1 MATVTRENI
10 GLLNDKITVKVSQ
23 EDYLPN
29 YDKAVKQ
36 LSKTANI
43 PGFRKGMVPAGMVKK
58 MHGQAIFADEVLKTV
73 EKELTGY
80 LQNEK
85 VEIFAQPLSLEKEAK
100 NFDHNNPTEYN
111 FDFEIG
117 LKPAFEVTPLQD
129 GKTTLSRYKIK
140 VTSEMLDKEVENLLE
155 RGGKNEETD
164 KVSSENDFLTVK
176 FEESDEAGNVL
187 EGGIQ
192 KENAIKLKQFSAPI
206 QEQLK
211 GKGKGD
217 SIVFFLATS
226 FDAAALHDIL
236 HDLGFHGHN
245 DADAQRYFKLTI
257 EKVEVIVKRELNEE
271 FFKEVF
277 PKDDVT
283 TEEAFREKLKS
294 EIEKYWDSESRNH
307 LHNELFEVLVHE
319 TPIELPKEFLK
330 RWLQQGGEKPKTAEE
345 AEKEN
350 RGRNRKEEPK
360 TAEQRGNTT
369 KKGVKAKTK
378 TWFDV
383 VKGLKIEDELE
394 TTNSDVSGIGSE
406 VTDSIEMFDSDITNR
421 LRAKRR
427 KGHQKRRQH
436 CYSKR
441 AEKGHI
447 SKQADQKG
455 RAVRNQTGQGA

>member
-85 VEIFAQPLSLEKEAK
+85 VEIFAQPLPLEKEPK

-140 VTSEMLDKEVENLLE
+140 VTSEMLDKEVDNLLE
-155 RGGKNEETD
+155 RGGKNVETD

-245 DADAQRYFKLTI
+245 DADAQRYFKLTL
-257 EKVEVIVKRELNEE
+257 EKVEVIEKRELNEE

-277 PKDDVT
+277 PKDEVT

-345 AEKEN
+345 AEKEYPGFDHQLRWTLISDKLIREN
-350 RGRNRKEEPK
+350 KLDVSFDELKESAKQKVMGYFGGAAAADGAEWLDSYLERLLQDEKFVDQTYREMVTQKLFDWAEQKVNVKEEEV
-360 TAEQRGNTT
+360 TAEEF
-369 KKGVKAKTK
+369 AKLPNK
-378 TWFDV
+378 HHHH
-383 VKGLKIEDELE
+383 E
-394 TTNSDVSGIGSE
+394 
-406 VTDSIEMFDSDITNR
+406 
-421 LRAKRR
+421 
-427 KGHQKRRQH
+427 H
-436 CYSKR
+436 
-441 AEKGHI
+441 
-447 SKQADQKG
+447 
-455 RAVRNQTGQGA
+455 